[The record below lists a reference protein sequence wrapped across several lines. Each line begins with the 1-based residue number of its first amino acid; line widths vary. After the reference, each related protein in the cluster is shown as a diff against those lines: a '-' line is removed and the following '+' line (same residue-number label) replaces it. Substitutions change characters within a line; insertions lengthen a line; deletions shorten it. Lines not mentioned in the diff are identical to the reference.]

1 MKRLAITMISTIALF
16 AIVPQANADFWSRA
30 RDGVVKVAKGSVK
43 VVTKPMTIIPEV
55 IVDTTKGKDIG
66 KSLQNHAHQYL
77 DGHKDIARGTA
88 DIHTEVSKETR
99 KIVREVGGDV
109 AGDAVDFALEGQDR
123 LVEDSAGA
131 VSAGVELAKGKG
143 LVSIPAEM
151 LAAELRQA
159 ESTVLPESKPLP
171 RHVIEEMSKIYPDSV
186 LKHARYVVGSKIST
200 NVAEM
205 LNRAVRIGENS
216 ANAVTVGRVIV
227 FERQPGKDYGWW
239 AHELG
244 HVQQYMEMGIDG
256 FARAYVKNRDGI
268 ERDADRRGGLVS

>member
-1 MKRLAITMISTIALF
+1 MNRLATTMISTIALL
-16 AIVPQANADFWSRA
+16 AIVPQAGADVWSRA
-30 RDGVVKVAKGSVK
+30 RDGAVKVAKGGVK
-43 VVTKPMTIIPEV
+43 IVTKPITIIPEV

-66 KSLQNHAHQYL
+66 KSLQNHTHQYL

-99 KIVREVGGDV
+99 KTVRKVVGDV
-109 AGDAVDFALEGQDR
+109 AGDAVDFSLEGQDR
-123 LVEDSAGA
+123 LVQDSAGA

-143 LVSIPAEM
+143 LVSIPAEA
-151 LAAELRQA
+151 LAAELRHA
-159 ESTVLPESKPLP
+159 EATVLPESKPLP
-171 RHVIEEMSKIYPDSV
+171 QHVIDEMSKIYPDSV
-186 LKHARYVVGSKIST
+186 LKHARYVVGHKSST

-205 LNRAVRIGENS
+205 LNLAVRVGENS

-244 HVQQYMEMGIDG
+244 HVQQYMEMGMDG

-268 ERDADRRGGLVS
+268 ERDADRRGGLLT